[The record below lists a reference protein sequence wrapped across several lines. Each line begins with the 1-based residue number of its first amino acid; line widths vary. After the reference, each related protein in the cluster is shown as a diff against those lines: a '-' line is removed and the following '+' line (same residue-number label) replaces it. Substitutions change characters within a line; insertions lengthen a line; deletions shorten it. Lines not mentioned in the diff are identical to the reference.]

1 MKIVISG
8 GREIGFLL
16 ARQYSSD
23 NDVIVIE
30 TNQGSISE
38 LEKLDL
44 QVVRGNPTSL
54 SILQT
59 AQVEDA
65 HAFIAC
71 AHSDEVN
78 VISCL
83 AVKQLSKARTFCF
96 VNKIHYFETFAGD
109 LGEQLVIDSLIWPE
123 MLLGEYISEIISVP
137 EAIDVRMFAQENLK
151 LLEYRLK
158 DGDCHIGR
166 TLREFALPKGALAVA
181 IFRDNGVIIPGG
193 ATEFRA
199 NDKVIFMGH
208 KESLKKL
215 EGHFNQSGKKQDNVI
230 IVGGGNVGFILAAAL
245 SHISGC
251 KIRLIENS
259 RERCMFLAENL
270 PESVLLLNADGTD
283 VNFLK
288 AQQPHN
294 ADCFVAVTGSDEKN
308 LMIALRARQMGV
320 KRVITRAHSIDNI
333 DFFESLGI
341 DIALSSQLNA
351 IQTVHRSISED
362 GIDIFAFFEKG
373 KAEIR
378 EYVVPNDFPPTQ
390 LMQLRLPEGVIIAAI
405 RRGGHTIVPHGQDK
419 LKPKDRLRVFCSNE
433 QSESFDDYLD
443 RIAIERREQMEEA
456 R

>member
-30 TNQGSISE
+30 TDQGSISE

-54 SILQT
+54 STLQ
-59 AQVEDA
+59 AAEVEEA

-123 MLLGEYISEIISVP
+123 MLLGEYIGEIIAVP

-158 DGDCHIGR
+158 EGDRHIGR

-181 IFRDNGVIIPGG
+181 IFRDEEVIIPGG
-193 ATEFRA
+193 STEFKA
-199 NDKVIFMGH
+199 HDKVIFMGH

-215 EGHFNQSGKKQDNVI
+215 EAHFSQGSKKQANVI
-230 IVGGGNVGFILAAAL
+230 IVGGGNVGFILAATL
-245 SHISGC
+245 SQNSGC
-251 KIRLIENS
+251 KIRLIEKS

-270 PESVLLLNADGTD
+270 PESVLLMNADGTD
-283 VNFLK
+283 VNVLK
-288 AQQPHN
+288 TQQVNN
-294 ADCFVAVTGSDEKN
+294 ADCFVAITGSDEKN
-308 LMIALRARQMGV
+308 LMVALRARQMGV

-351 IQTVHRSISED
+351 IQTVHR
-362 GIDIFAFFEKG
+362 
-373 KAEIR
+373 
-378 EYVVPNDFPPTQ
+378 
-390 LMQLRLPEGVIIAAI
+390 
-405 RRGGHTIVPHGQDK
+405 
-419 LKPKDRLRVFCSNE
+419 
-433 QSESFDDYLD
+433 
-443 RIAIERREQMEEA
+443 
-456 R
+456 